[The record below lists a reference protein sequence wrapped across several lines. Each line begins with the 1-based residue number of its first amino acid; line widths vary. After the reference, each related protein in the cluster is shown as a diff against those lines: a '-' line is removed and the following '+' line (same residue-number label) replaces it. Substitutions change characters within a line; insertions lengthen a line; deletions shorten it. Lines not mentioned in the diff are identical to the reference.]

1 MGRMPENEQ
10 MLWDKKQDFREKM
23 RFQQKNFMKEPE
35 LWQNLEKSSALPSE

>member
-1 MGRMPENEQ
+1 

-23 RFQQKNFMKEPE
+23 KFQQKNSIPKEQE